1 MRKAH
6 GKSVTLVYYF
16 SSYFYPFYGIYIY
29 SNIYNVFKLL
39 ELPVYM
45 QVTMHLL
52 DTLTKKK
59 LKNKKVKSILA
70 KFS

>member
-6 GKSVTLVYYF
+6 GKSVTPVYYF
-16 SSYFYPFYGIYIY
+16 LSYFYPFYGIYIY
-29 SNIYNVFKLL
+29 SNIYNVLNLL

-59 LKNKKVKSILA
+59 LKNKNVKSILA

>member
-6 GKSVTLVYYF
+6 GKSVTPVYYF

-29 SNIYNVFKLL
+29 SNIYVLKLL